1 MQLLKTKLKIKKMKK
16 LLLLLSATI
25 GLLSENGYVIT
36 GCMAICAVL
45 IYLETKKTGEDAK

>member
-1 MQLLKTKLKIKKMKK
+1 MRLLKTKLKTKKMKK

-45 IYLETKKTGEDAK
+45 IYLETKTEKDEK